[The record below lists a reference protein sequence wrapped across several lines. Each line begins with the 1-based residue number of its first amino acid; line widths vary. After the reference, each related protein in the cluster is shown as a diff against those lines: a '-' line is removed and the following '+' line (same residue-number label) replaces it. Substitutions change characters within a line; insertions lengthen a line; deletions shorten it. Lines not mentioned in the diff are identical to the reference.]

1 MNIKNNI
8 TTIAAIAA
16 VVSLA
21 ATGFISYALN
31 TDKNEI
37 KTITSPAASITETE
51 TETAAAAVNIPKVT
65 GRKLETAVSS
75 ISATKDDIY
84 HIMLNSI
91 DYYDKVSGAVYFPSD
106 NTCNKIEFQTILSES
121 KAFSHHTQYN
131 ADMSKSISVDAVD
144 SMADTNDVIYDTE
157 MYCDGESSCISID
170 NTEKT
175 YASDPGYVITLDSVL
190 DIPDDERITIESDG
204 NPCYNL
210 RTNPTN
216 VPEASISLF
225 PQEMTFGFL
234 KNNELWDIE
243 GIEKYDGKECYHI
256 TGKTEEEY
264 GNKLNVSEFDFMVD
278 VNTGVL
284 LQYIGYDEYG
294 NISDYMYTDDI
305 SFEESAKNVKEFSEN
320 LITSYQCM
328 N

>member
-1 MNIKNNI
+1 MKKI
-8 TTIAAIAA
+8 IAAASVVA

-21 ATGFISYALN
+21 ATGFISYASKA
-31 TDKNEI
+31 DKNEI
-37 KTITSPAASITETE
+37 KTIKSPAASITEPATE
-51 TETAAAAVNIPKVT
+51 AATKGISIPEIS

-75 ISATKDDIY
+75 SSATKDDIY

-91 DYYDKVSGAVYFPSD
+91 DYYDKASGTVYFPAGD
-106 NTCNKIEFQTILSES
+106 TCNKIEFQTVLSES
-121 KAFSHHTQYN
+121 KAFFRHTQYN
-131 ADMSKSISVDAVD
+131 ADMSESISANAVD
-144 SMADTNDVIYDTE
+144 SMADANDVIYDTE
-157 MYCDGESSCISID
+157 MYCNGESSCISVD

-175 YASDPGYVITLDSVL
+175 YASNPGYVITLDSVL
-190 DIPDDERITIESDG
+190 DIPDDERITMESDG
-204 NPCYNL
+204 YPCYNL

-234 KNNELWDIE
+234 KNKELWNIE

-256 TGKTEEEY
+256 TGKAEEEY

-284 LQYIGYDEYG
+284 LQYIGYDESG
-294 NISDYMYTDDI
+294 NISDYMYTDGI
-305 SFEESAKNVKEFSEN
+305 SFEDSAENVKTFSKN
-320 LITSYQCM
+320 QFSSYKCM
-328 N
+328 D

>member
-21 ATGFISYALN
+21 TTGFIAYALN

-37 KTITSPAASITETE
+37 KTIKSPAASVTEPATE
-51 TETAAAAVNIPKVT
+51 AATATVNIPKAT

-75 ISATKDDIY
+75 SSATKDDIY

-91 DYYDKVSGAVYFPSD
+91 DYYDKVSGTVYFPAND
-106 NTCNKIEFQTILSES
+106 TCNKIEFQTVLSES
-121 KAFSHHTQYN
+121 KAFFRHTQYN
-131 ADMSKSISVDAVD
+131 ADMSKSVSMDAVD
-144 SMADTNDVIYDTE
+144 SMADTNDIIYDTE
-157 MYCDGESSCISID
+157 MYCDGESSCISVD

-175 YASDPGYVITLDSVL
+175 YASNPGYVITLDSVL
-190 DIPDDERITIESDG
+190 DIPDDERITMESDG

-210 RTNPTN
+210 TTNPTN

-234 KNNELWDIE
+234 KNKELWDIE

-264 GNKLNVSEFDFMVD
+264 GNKLNVSKFDFMVD

-284 LQYIGYDEYG
+284 LQYMGYDEIG
-294 NISDYMYTDDI
+294 NISDYMYTDGI
-305 SFEESAKNVKEFSEN
+305 SFEDSAENVKAFSEN
-320 LITSYQCM
+320 LITSYKCM
-328 N
+328 D